1 MTDPIQKPDLDDSI
15 NVTETHGRIARQVAA
30 AARENKLGEHGTQPV
45 SLWLFLALAVVLIIA
60 GGVLGSGGSLFAYG
74 TTFRE
79 GYVRK
84 PAPGKKEAGPEPKTA
99 LAAYSTKGSKIYSTV
114 CNGCHLSDARGSASA
129 PSLVGSE
136 WVKGPTERF
145 AMVVLNG
152 LHGPTS
158 TGKDYGGAGMAA
170 RGGSGPFSPEDLAGV
185 LTYVRNNFGNTVG
198 DIVTVDMAK
207 AAMET
212 SGKRAKAGQQ
222 VDAVELEAD
231 HKKDIPGDKLDPATL
246 VDPVTLAPAVAK

>member
-30 AARENKLGEHGTQPV
+30 AARENKLGENGTQPV

-84 PAPGKKEAGPEPKTA
+84 PAPGKKEVGPEPKAA
-99 LAAYSTKGSKIYSTV
+99 LAAYSAKGAKIFTT
-114 CNGCHLSDARGSASA
+114 CGGCHGPDGRGTANA
-129 PSLVGSE
+129 PSLAGSA
-136 WVKGPTERF
+136 WVDGPTERL

-158 TGKDYGGAGMAA
+158 TGKDFGGAGMPA
-170 RGGSGPFSPEDLAGV
+170 RGGSGPFSPEELAGV

-198 DIVTVDMAK
+198 DVVTVDMAK
-207 AAMET
+207 AALET
-212 SGKRAKAGQQ
+212 SSKRAKAGQQ
-222 VDAVELEAD
+222 VDAAELEAE
-231 HKKDIPGDKLDPATL
+231 HKKDLPGDKLDPNTL
-246 VDPVTLAPAVAK
+246 VDPVTLAPAAAK

>member
-1 MTDPIQKPDLDDSI
+1 MSDPIQKPDLDDSI
-15 NVTETHGRIARQVAA
+15 NVTEAHGRIVRQVAA
-30 AARENKLGEHGTQPV
+30 AARENKLGENGTQPV

-60 GGVLGSGGSLFAYG
+60 GGVLGSGGNLFAYG

-84 PAPGKKEAGPEPKTA
+84 PAPGDGDKGPQPKPA
-99 LAAYSTKGSKIYSTV
+99 LVAYSAKGSKIYSAV
-114 CNGCHLSDARGSASA
+114 CNGCHGSDARGDGANF

-145 AMVVLNG
+145 SMVVING

-158 TGKDYGGAGMAA
+158 TGKVFGAAGMPAV
-170 RGGSGPFSPEDLAGV
+170 GSSMSAMDLACV

-198 DIVTVDMAK
+198 DVVTVDMAK
-207 AAMET
+207 AAIET

-222 VDAVELEAD
+222 VDADELNAD
-231 HKKDIPGDKLDPATL
+231 HNKDLPGDKLDPNTL
-246 VDPVTLAPAVAK
+246 VDPVTLAPAAAK

>member
-1 MTDPIQKPDLDDSI
+1 MSDPIQKPDLDDSI
-15 NVTETHGRIARQVAA
+15 NVTETHGRISRQTAA
-30 AARENKLGEHGTQPV
+30 AARENKLGEDGTQPV
-45 SLWLFLALAVVLIIA
+45 SLWLFLVLAVVLIVA

-74 TTFRE
+74 SSFRE

-84 PAPGKKEAGPEPKTA
+84 PAPGATNSGPQPKAA
-99 LAAYSTKGSKIYSTV
+99 LAAYSAKGSKIYSV
-114 CNGCHLSDARGSASA
+114 KCNGCHGSDARGDGANY
-129 PSLVGSE
+129 PSLAGSE
-136 WVKGPTERF
+136 WAKGPTERF

-158 TGKDYGGAGMAA
+158 TGKVFGAAGMPAQ
-170 RGGSGPFSPEDLAGV
+170 GGMAPEELAGI

-222 VDAVELEAD
+222 VDADELNAD
-231 HKKDIPGDKLDPATL
+231 HKKDLPGDKLDPNLL
-246 VDPVTLAPAVAK
+246 VDPVTLAPAAAK

>member
-1 MTDPIQKPDLDDSI
+1 MSDPIQKPDLDDSI
-15 NVTETHGRIARQVAA
+15 NVTETHGRISRQTAA
-30 AARENKLGEHGTQPV
+30 AARENKLGEDGTQPV
-45 SLWLFLALAVVLIIA
+45 SLWLFLVLAVVLIVA

-74 TTFRE
+74 SSFRE

-84 PAPGKKEAGPEPKTA
+84 PAPGATNSGPQPKAA
-99 LAAYSTKGSKIYSTV
+99 LAAYSAKGSKIYSAK
-114 CNGCHLSDARGSASA
+114 CNGCHGSDARGDGANY
-129 PSLVGSE
+129 PSLAGSE

-158 TGKDYGGAGMAA
+158 TGKVFGAAGMPAQ
-170 RGGSGPFSPEDLAGV
+170 GGMAPEELAGI
-185 LTYVRNNFGNTVG
+185 LTYIRNNFGNTVG

-222 VDAVELEAD
+222 VDADELNAD
-231 HKKDIPGDKLDPATL
+231 HKKDLPGDKLDPNLL
-246 VDPVTLAPAVAK
+246 VDPVTLAPAAAK

>member
-1 MTDPIQKPDLDDSI
+1 MSDPIQKPDLDDSI
-15 NVTETHGRIARQVAA
+15 NVTETHGRIARQAAA
-30 AARENKLGEHGTQPV
+30 AARENKLGENGTQPV

-60 GGVLGSGGSLFAYG
+60 GGVLGNGGSLFAYG
-74 TTFRE
+74 TSFRE
-79 GYVRK
+79 GYVRT
-84 PAPGKKEAGPEPKTA
+84 PAPGQQNSGPQPKAA
-99 LAAYSTKGSKIYSTV
+99 LIAYSAKGSKIYSAK
-114 CNGCHLSDARGSASA
+114 CNGCHGSDARGDGANYPPLA
-129 PSLVGSE
+129 GSE

-158 TGKDYGGAGMAA
+158 TGKAYGAAGMPAQ
-170 RGGSGPFSPEDLAGV
+170 GGGMAPEDLAGI

-198 DIVTVDMAK
+198 DVVTVDMAK

-222 VDAVELEAD
+222 VDADELNSE
-231 HKKDIPGDKLDPATL
+231 HKKDLPGDKLDPNTL
-246 VDPVTLAPAVAK
+246 VDPVTLAPAKAK